1 MQASAQTSLCRL
13 YTDTR
18 AHADT
23 RCMQPIIHSWPKAST
38 MDATAVGW
46 LVVWFNARLSRARL
60 SISLYLL
67 GPTDNADPPTSP
79 QMRPFPPKREVENI
93 HAVSHVLL
101 SQFFPLPQESSQVST
116 NQTHDSSNSTN
127 SSQSMS
133 SEAFW
138 TPNTAS
144 SQFVERA
151 RTRFEKYKF
160 AQLRTN
166 YLCRT
171 FSYCFFFR
179 FDRFPEL
186 SSQSICS
193 LN

>member
-1 MQASAQTSLCRL
+1 MRCELQPELRCAGCTQTRVHVLTNDTCRL
-13 YTDTR
+13 SS
-18 AHADT
+18 
-23 RCMQPIIHSWPKAST
+23 IHSWPKAST

-116 NQTHDSSNSTN
+116 KSD
-127 SSQSMS
+127 
-133 SEAFW
+133 AR
-138 TPNTAS
+138 
-144 SQFVERA
+144 FVELDEQFPGHVEGSVLDT
-151 RTRFEKYKF
+151 RT
-160 AQLRTN
+160 QLR
-166 YLCRT
+166 R
-171 FSYCFFFR
+171 
-179 FDRFPEL
+179 
-186 SSQSICS
+186 SSSICP
-193 LN
+193 N